1 MISAAQ
7 QRGRLRSLILR
18 SLKQMDV
25 KGVLKNKIKANNQS
39 VTGNLLRS
47 ISRDSR
53 PIVNV
58 RSSTDESSGLIQ
70 NVRIFV
76 ELPWGKYGEKID
88 SDFGRAFLAEGQM
101 IPPLD
106 RLKSWVS
113 RKGVGMGVTI
123 DVSVKNEETGKVYN
137 YTYSAES
144 GTGRNMLAWRI
155 QQDIIKKNR
164 LKTKYE
170 YSGFM
175 QKRIS
180 DVLSAAVAAW
190 IEEIGASIL
199 ADVETIIVKE
209 L

>member
-25 KGVLKNKIKANNQS
+25 KGVLKNRIKTNDQS

-47 ISRDSR
+47 IGRDSR
-53 PIVNV
+53 PIVSI

-76 ELPWGKYGEKID
+76 ELPWGKYGQKID
-88 SDFGRAFLAEGQM
+88 GNFGRDSSAEGQM

-106 RLKSWVS
+106 RLKNWIS
-113 RKGVGMGVTI
+113 RKGVGIGVTI
-123 DVSVKNEETGKVYN
+123 DVEVKDKKTNKVYS
-137 YTYSAES
+137 YSYSAES

-155 QQDIIKKNR
+155 QQEIIRTNTLR
-164 LKTKYE
+164 TRND
-170 YSGFM
+170 YSEFM

-190 IEEIGASIL
+190 LEEIGVSIL
-199 ADVETIIVKE
+199 DDVETIIVKE